1 MILEYHY
8 HLIHSSNQRK
18 IMAKKKTVVK
28 REKIKPMKKKR
39 KLSDEAREKLRERL
53 AAMRAKK
60 KPAEYKNIAKSVLDL
75 PDDDK
80 YSFKNI
86 KEWIKHSKDLVSE
99 YNKTARSMKTL
110 PQEKQKASNA
120 ADHKKIYIRELE
132 HYLRTGDYIS
142 YFSGRDENNKVIP
155 RCIVIAYHA
164 DGRPK
169 RSCGVFYEDINMV
182 WTKDMDESEFGL
194 ERDNFVP
201 KQSSTTAMTDKRFD
215 SSL

>member
-1 MILEYHY
+1 
-8 HLIHSSNQRK
+8 
-18 IMAKKKTVVK
+18 MAKKKTVIK
-28 REKIKPMKKKR
+28 REKVKPMRKKR
-39 KLSDEAREKLRERL
+39 KLSEEAKEKLKVRL
-53 AAMRAKK
+53 AEMRAKK

-86 KEWIKHSKDLVSE
+86 KEWIKHSKDLVAN

-155 RCIVIAYHA
+155 RCIVMAYHA

-194 ERDNFVP
+194 SRDDTNYVP